1 MYPID
6 TDVSVSLHLPP
17 SLYMAELFVYLIKF
31 TLFVYFA
38 SGLLFIFVFFFYCL
52 WLFRSFV
59 IAYLFCCMSF
69 VLLLLLLLNRQ
80 TALSVFPLHLQLY
93 SFVASGR
100 GINVMSMLV
109 RGT

>member
-6 TDVSVSLHLPP
+6 TDVSVSLHLTR
-17 SLYMAELFVYLIKF
+17 SLYMAGLFVYLIKF

-69 VLLLLLLLNRQ
+69 VLLLLLLNRQ
-80 TALSVFPLHLQLY
+80 TTLSVFPLHIQLY

-100 GINVMSMLV
+100 GIKVMSMSV